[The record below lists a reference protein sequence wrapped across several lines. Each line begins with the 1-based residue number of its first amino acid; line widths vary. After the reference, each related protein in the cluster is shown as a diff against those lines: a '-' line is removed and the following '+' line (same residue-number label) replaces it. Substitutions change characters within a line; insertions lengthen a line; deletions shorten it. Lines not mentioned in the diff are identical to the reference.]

1 MEHKLNDKLNPKD
14 FEEKIYQNWEKKGYF
29 KPSNN
34 KKGKT
39 YCIMMPPP
47 NVTGK
52 LHMGHALDDTI
63 QDILIRFKRMQGYKT
78 LWLPGSDHAAISTE
92 MKVVQKL
99 NAQGISKQD
108 LGREKFLDEAWAWTK
123 EYGGIIQKQQRKLG
137 CSCDWERNRFTLDEG
152 MSDAVLEQFIRLY
165 EKGLIYKGKRMVNWC
180 TSCKTSIS
188 DAEVEYKEEPSHLWH
203 IRYKITGTENEY
215 IEVATTRPET
225 MLGDTAVAVHPDDE
239 RYKHL
244 VGKTCILP
252 IMNKEIPIIADE
264 FVEREFGTGCV
275 KITPAHDMN
284 DYQAGLRHNLEIIE
298 VFDENF
304 KMGNLVP
311 EYKGMELLEARKKIV
326 EKLEEIGA
334 LVKVENYTHNVAK
347 CERCKNTI
355 EPKISE
361 QWFVNMKDLAK
372 RAADSVRNGETRFVP
387 QRYEK
392 QYFNWLDNIQ
402 DWCISRQL
410 WWGHRIPAYYCEE
423 CGNIEVAKQAPEK
436 CTKCRSTKL
445 HQDEDTL
452 DTWFSSALWPFSTLG
467 WPNTETEDYKE
478 FYPTQTLVTGFD
490 IITFWISRMMT
501 QGLELTDK
509 VPFKDVLVHG
519 IVRDNQGRKMSK
531 TLGNGVD
538 PIDVINEYGA
548 DALRFSVISGT
559 TMGNDVRY
567 MPEKLEQ
574 ASNFANKI
582 WNAAKFI
589 TMNLVEDEKIIEFK
603 EKNYDI
609 KTHTYKKGSLKVED
623 EWIIAKL
630 NTLIEEVTNN
640 IESYDLGIA
649 LDKIYNFLWN
659 EFCDWYI
666 EMAKTRLY
674 SENEEEKIQ
683 ICYVLD
689 YVFGVSL
696 KLLHPFMPF
705 VTTEIY
711 SKLVHYNEQDIMIS
725 NWPKSHRETQ
735 NFEKSEKFIENIKQI
750 IVEIRNIRANMKVH
764 PSRKANLIF
773 VTTEYKQEIEQS
785 QEYLEKLGFASKIEI
800 QENNEN
806 IPEMQVTIISKN
818 MEVHIPFEEL
828 VDIEE
833 EKKRLE
839 EEKKKL
845 ESEVARGE
853 KMLSNPGFV
862 SKAPEKKINEEKE
875 KLANYK
881 ELLENVTQKL
891 EKMK

>member
-14 FEEKIYQNWEKKGYF
+14 FEEKIYQDWEKKGYF
-29 KPSNN
+29 RPTEG
-34 KKGKT
+34 KKNET

-78 LWLPGSDHAAISTE
+78 LWLPGSDHASISTE

-99 NAQGISKQD
+99 NAQGISKAD
-108 LGREKFLDEAWAWTK
+108 LGREKFLDEAWSWTK

-180 TSCKTSIS
+180 TSCNTSIS

-239 RYKHL
+239 RYKNL

-252 IMNKEIPIIADE
+252 IMNTEIPIIADE
-264 FVEREFGTGCV
+264 FVEKEFGTGCV

-284 DYQAGLRHNLEIIE
+284 DYQAGLRHNLDIIE

-372 RAADSVRNGETRFVP
+372 RAADSVRNGETKFVP

-423 CGNIEVAKQAPEK
+423 CGNIEVAKTAPEK
-436 CTKCRSTKL
+436 CTKCGSTKL

-467 WPNTETEDYKE
+467 WPKLDSEDYKE

-501 QGLELTDK
+501 QGLELTNM

-538 PIDVINEYGA
+538 PLEVIENFGT
-548 DALRFSVISGT
+548 DSLRMSLILGT
-559 TMGNDVRY
+559 TPGNDIRY
-567 MPEKLEQ
+567 SDDKVES
-574 ASNFANKI
+574 ASNFSNKL
-582 WNAAKFI
+582 WNASKFVL
-589 TMNLVEDEKIIEFK
+589 MQLEDIENFK
-603 EKNYDI
+603 ERSIEELDFSKMIDVD
-609 KTHTYKKGSLKVED
+609 K
-623 EWIIAKL
+623 WIISKL
-630 NTLIEEVTNN
+630 NTLIKEVTEN
-640 IESYDLGIA
+640 IEKYDLGVAIQ
-649 LDKIYNFLWN
+649 KIYDFIRND
-659 EFCDWYI
+659 FCDWYI
-666 EMAKTRLY
+666 EIVKPRLFNKEDESRY
-674 SENEEEKIQ
+674 TVQYILN
-683 ICYVLD
+683 YVLCT
-689 YVFGVSL
+689 SL

-705 VTTEIY
+705 ITEEIY
-711 SKLVHYNEQDIMIS
+711 SKMYNTDESIMIS
-725 NWPKSHRETQ
+725 DWPEY
-735 NFEKSEKFIENIKQI
+735 SEKLNFKKEEEMTSEIMNII
-750 IVEIRNIRANMKVH
+750 TEIRNIRSKMNVH
-764 PSRKANLIF
+764 PSKKTKLIF
-773 VTTEYKQEIEQS
+773 VTKTAQKEIEQS
-785 QEYLEKLGFASKIEI
+785 TTFLEKLGFANKIEI

-845 ESEVARGE
+845 EAEVARGE

-881 ELLENVTQKL
+881 ELLQNVTQKL
-891 EKMK
+891 EKMN

>member
-14 FEEKIYQNWEKKGYF
+14 FEEKIYKNWEESGYF
-29 KPSNN
+29 KPSND
-34 KKGKT
+34 KTKET

-63 QDILIRFKRMQGYKT
+63 QDILIRFKRMQGYRT

-99 NAQGISKQD
+99 KSEGKTKAE

-137 CSCDWERNRFTLDEG
+137 CSCDWERNRFTLDKG
-152 MSDAVLEQFIRLY
+152 MSDAVLEQFIKLY

-180 TSCKTSIS
+180 TSCNTSIS
-188 DAEVEYKEEPSHLWH
+188 DAEVEYHEEPSHLWH
-203 IRYKITGTENEY
+203 IRYKITGTEDKY

-239 RYKHL
+239 RYTDL

-264 FVEREFGTGCV
+264 FVEKDFGTGCV

-284 DYQAGLRHNLEIIE
+284 DYQAGLRHNLDIIE

-304 KMGNLVP
+304 KMGDLVP
-311 EYKGMELLEARKKIV
+311 EYKGMDLLEARKLIV
-326 EKLEEIGA
+326 KKLDEIGA
-334 LVKVENYTHNVAK
+334 LVETEDYTHNVAK
-347 CERCKNTI
+347 CERCKSTI

-372 RAADSVRNGETRFVP
+372 RAADSVRNGETKFVP

-410 WWGHRIPAYYCEE
+410 WWGHRIPAYYCQE
-423 CGNIEVAKQAPEK
+423 CGHINVAKEAPEK
-436 CTKCRSTKL
+436 CSKCGSTNL
-445 HQDEDTL
+445 VQDEDTL

-467 WPNTETEDYKE
+467 WPNTDSEDYKD
-478 FYPTQTLVTGFD
+478 FYPTQSLVTGFD

-501 QGLELTDK
+501 QGLELTNQ
-509 VPFKDVLVHG
+509 VPFKDVVVHG

-538 PIDVINEYGA
+538 PLDVIENYGT
-548 DALRFSVISGT
+548 DSLRMSLILGT
-559 TMGNDVRY
+559 TPGNDIRY
-567 MPEKLEQ
+567 SNDKVES
-574 ASNFANKI
+574 ASNFANKL
-582 WNAAKFI
+582 WNASKFVL
-589 TMNLVEDEKIIEFK
+589 MQLEDVENFK
-603 EKNYDI
+603 EENILELDFTKMIDVD
-609 KTHTYKKGSLKVED
+609 K
-623 EWIIAKL
+623 WIISKL
-630 NTLIEEVTNN
+630 NTLTKEVTEN
-640 IESYDLGIA
+640 IEKYDLGVA
-649 LDKIYNFLWN
+649 LQKIYDFVRND
-659 EFCDWYI
+659 FCDWYI
-666 EMAKTRLY
+666 EIVKPRLFNKEDETRYTVQYIL
-674 SENEEEKIQ
+674 N
-683 ICYVLD
+683 YVLCT
-689 YVFGVSL
+689 SL

-705 VTTEIY
+705 ITEEIY
-711 SKLVHYNEQDIMIS
+711 SKLYHKEESVMMTEFPKYNEKLEFDKEEEMTSEIM
-725 NWPKSHRETQ
+725 N
-735 NFEKSEKFIENIKQI
+735 I
-750 IVEIRNIRANMKVH
+750 IVEIRNIRSKMNVH
-764 PSRKANLIF
+764 PSKKSKLIF
-773 VTTEYKQEIEQS
+773 VTKTAKNEIEES
-785 QEYLEKLGFASKIEI
+785 KPFLEKLGFANQIEI
-800 QENNEN
+800 QKDATD
-806 IPEMQVTIISKN
+806 IPENAVAILSKN

-828 VDIEE
+828 VDIAEE
-833 EKKRLE
+833 RKRLEDEKKR
-839 EEKKKL
+839 L

-881 ELLENVTQKL
+881 DLLASVIQKL
-891 EKMK
+891 DKMK